1 MHIWDTCY
9 GMQQYAVLTLI
20 YSYRFSPSLSLS
32 LFLPL
37 YSSLYSRFKNST
49 LILWKYFV
57 EFVCIVVL
65 GGVLNAGEIVLSVDI
80 SRILSPFL
88 SLAVPL

>member
-20 YSYRFSPSLSLS
+20 YSYRLSLLALSLS

-57 EFVCIVVL
+57 EFVCSF
-65 GGVLNAGEIVLSVDI
+65 GGGGLNAGEIVLSVDI